1 MFGGSSLEVE
11 EGVGQMENTVGV
23 ARVSMMWKCGP
34 ERVVRMMVD
43 LSSRNT
49 NRSIIVFSSEYINV
63 VGY

>member
-1 MFGGSSLEVE
+1 MGVE
-11 EGVGQMENTVGV
+11 EGFVQMENTVGV
-23 ARVSMMWKCGP
+23 ELESRKWTCGP
-34 ERVVRMMVD
+34 ERVGRMMVD